1 MVLGVIYVWASLECK
16 RGDPYSTR
24 SVYWLITTVEGDT
37 CWTAF
42 PGNRVQT
49 TQTRKLPTSRPDS
62 LLIGV
67 RGKQSP
73 KHRLR
78 ACPQSSV
85 GCSCYCFSGCVS
97 GLPNGLSSP
106 FLMMF
111 SRGNLDAVPEERKA
125 NKRHR
130 HAPKARAASIQPGR
144 RSTIRDFSPCHQE
157 VSSSTGR

>member
-1 MVLGVIYVWASLECK
+1 MSGPLWNANEETLIPQDLFIGSLPRLKGTLAGLPFLVTGFKLHKPE
-16 RGDPYSTR
+16 S
-24 SVYWLITTVEGDT
+24 
-37 CWTAF
+37 
-42 PGNRVQT
+42 NRQADLT
-49 TQTRKLPTSRPDS
+49 LCSC
-62 LLIGV
+62 GV

-85 GCSCYCFSGCVS
+85 GCSCYYFSGCVS

-111 SRGNLDAVPEERKA
+111 SRGNLDAAPEERKA
-125 NKRHR
+125 DKHYRR
-130 HAPKARAASIQPGR
+130 APKARAASIQPGR